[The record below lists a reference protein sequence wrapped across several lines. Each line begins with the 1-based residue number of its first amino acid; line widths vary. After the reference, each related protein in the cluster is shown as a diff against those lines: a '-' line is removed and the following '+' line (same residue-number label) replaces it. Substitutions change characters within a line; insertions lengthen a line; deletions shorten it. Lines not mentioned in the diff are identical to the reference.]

1 MSEFNTNWTKTELS
15 AYTLLYCAHANF
27 RETSEE
33 LELVKSKVDS
43 DELKSIRKEFKNDN
57 DYQSIQ
63 KIQATVQRLGYTWS
77 EIDDLI
83 SEIKTLFLADGTF
96 DQQERTLFSG
106 LKKILE
112 NKIL

>member
-15 AYTLLYCAHANF
+15 AYVLMYCANANF
-27 RETSEE
+27 TETSEE
-33 LELVKSKVDS
+33 LALVKSKLAADS
-43 DELKSIRKEFKNDN
+43 LITIRKEFNNDN

-63 KIQATVQRLGYTWS
+63 KIQSTVQRLGYNWS
-77 EIDDLI
+77 EIDNLI

-96 DQQERTLFSG
+96 DQQERTLFAG

-112 NKIL
+112 E